1 MTINR
6 NTGFAVILILLGSL
20 ILLDK
25 IGFGLGGF
33 MSWIF
38 PIILL
43 VSGYYLIKHRSG
55 VIGWPL
61 IILGGIILFGKLAGL
76 IGWLIAIVLIIY
88 GVHMLKNRHRTV

>member
-6 NTGFAVILILLGSL
+6 NTGLALILILLGSV

-25 IGFGLGGF
+25 IGFGIGGF

-43 VSGYYLIKHRSG
+43 VSGFYLIKNRG
-55 VIGWPL
+55 GIFGWVL

-76 IGWLIAIVLIIY
+76 LGWLIAIVMILY
-88 GVHMLKNRHRTV
+88 GVNLLKSRSSTV